1 VKILRCCER
10 DLQLEPKQMSRLK
23 RLVAAILHLMQE
35 WRACARLC
43 ADPKSALQLGLD
55 FALSR
60 FLPWSHENRVHR
72 CREVRLRGGIQL
84 CYRLNK
90 GDLHSIREVWFDEA
104 YRLPFDLPSGTLL
117 DLGANIGLTS
127 VWLAKKY
134 VIERV
139 IAVEPDQSNAI
150 LARRNLDLNAIKS
163 EVLEAA
169 IGSQE
174 GTVGFESNQ
183 VSNLGRVSEKGL
195 PVTMIT
201 VDTILERS
209 ACQRLALV
217 KIDIEGGEQQLFEGP
232 MNWLDCTDAII
243 IEFHPT
249 LVDHPKIIKAV
260 AGRGFTYIRSN
271 SVFPNNMDC
280 FKRTRRS

>member
-1 VKILRCCER
+1 MPRF
-10 DLQLEPKQMSRLK
+10 K
-23 RLVAAILHLMQE
+23 RFVAGFLHLIQE

-43 ADPKSALQLGLD
+43 ADPQSALQLGLD
-55 FALSR
+55 FAFSR
-60 FLPWSHENRVHR
+60 FLLCSPENRVGR
-72 CREVRLRGGIQL
+72 FRKVRLRGGIQL

-90 GDLHSIREVWFDEA
+90 GDLHSIREVWFEEA
-104 YRLPFDLPSGTLL
+104 YRLPFDNPSGTLL

-134 VIERV
+134 TIERV
-139 IAVEPDQSNAI
+139 IAVEPDRSNAM

-163 EVLEAA
+163 EVIEAA
-169 IGSQE
+169 IGPQE
-174 GTVGFESNQ
+174 GTVRFESNQ

-195 PVTMIT
+195 PVAMIT
-201 VDTILERS
+201 VDTILEKS
-209 ACQRLALV
+209 ACPKLALV
-217 KIDIEGGEQQLFEGP
+217 KIDIEGGEQQLFDGP
-232 MNWLDCTDAII
+232 MDWLDRTDAII

-280 FKRTRRS
+280 FKRARRC

>member
-1 VKILRCCER
+1 
-10 DLQLEPKQMSRLK
+10 
-23 RLVAAILHLMQE
+23 MQE

-43 ADPKSALQLGLD
+43 ADPQSALQLGLD

-60 FLPWSHENRVHR
+60 FLLWSPGNRVGR
-72 CREVRLRGGIQL
+72 FREVRLRGGVQL

-104 YRLPFDLPSGTLL
+104 YRLPFDNPSGTLL

-134 VIERV
+134 TIERV
-139 IAVEPDQSNAI
+139 IAVEPDRSNAM

-163 EVLEAA
+163 EVIEAA
-169 IGSQE
+169 IGPHE

-195 PVTMIT
+195 PVAMIT
-201 VDTILERS
+201 VDTILEKS
-209 ACQRLALV
+209 ACPKLALL
-217 KIDIEGGEQQLFEGP
+217 KIDIEGGEQQLFDGP
-232 MNWLDCTDAII
+232 TGWLDRTDAII
-243 IEFHPT
+243 MEFHPT

-260 AGRGFTYIRSN
+260 AERGFTYIRSN

>member
-1 VKILRCCER
+1 M
-10 DLQLEPKQMSRLK
+10 PRLK
-23 RLVAAILHLMQE
+23 RFVAVFLHLMQE

-43 ADPKSALQLGLD
+43 ADPQSALQLGLD

-60 FLPWSHENRVHR
+60 FLLWSPENRVR
-72 CREVRLRGGIQL
+72 RLRKVRLRGGVQL

-104 YRLPFDLPSGTLL
+104 YRLPFDNPSGALL

-134 VIERV
+134 TIERV
-139 IAVEPDQSNAI
+139 IAVEPDRSNAI
-150 LARRNLDLNAIKS
+150 LARRNLDLNEIKS

-169 IGSQE
+169 IGPHE

-195 PVTMIT
+195 PVAMIT
-201 VDTILERS
+201 VDTILEKS
-209 ACQRLALV
+209 ACPKLALV
-217 KIDIEGGEQQLFEGP
+217 KIDIEGGEQQLFDGP
-232 MNWLDCTDAII
+232 MGWLDRTDAII

>member
-1 VKILRCCER
+1 
-10 DLQLEPKQMSRLK
+10 
-23 RLVAAILHLMQE
+23 MQE

-43 ADPKSALQLGLD
+43 ADRQSALQLGLD

-60 FLPWSHENRVHR
+60 FLLWSPENRVGR
-72 CREVRLRGGIQL
+72 LRKVRLRGGVQL

-104 YRLPFDLPSGTLL
+104 YRLPFDNPSGTLL

-134 VIERV
+134 TIERV
-139 IAVEPDQSNAI
+139 IAVEPDRSNAI

-169 IGSQE
+169 IGPHE

-195 PVTMIT
+195 PVAMIT
-201 VDTILERS
+201 VDRILEKS
-209 ACQRLALV
+209 ACPKLALV
-217 KIDIEGGEQQLFEGP
+217 KIDIEGGEQQLFDGP
-232 MNWLDCTDAII
+232 MGWLDRTDAII

-260 AGRGFTYIRSN
+260 AGRGFAYIRSN

>member
-1 VKILRCCER
+1 MLRLNRC
-10 DLQLEPKQMSRLK
+10 
-23 RLVAAILHLMQE
+23 VAVFLHLIRE
-35 WRACARLC
+35 WRACIRLC
-43 ADPKSALQLGLD
+43 DNPQSALRLGLD

-60 FLPWSHENRVHR
+60 FLLWSPKNRVGR
-72 CREVRLRGGIQL
+72 FRTVRLQGGVQL

-104 YRLPFDLPSGTLL
+104 YRLPFEEPSGTLL

-134 VIERV
+134 PIERV
-139 IAVEPDQSNAI
+139 IAVEPDRTNAI
-150 LARRNLDLNAIKS
+150 LARRNLSLNAIKS

-169 IGSQE
+169 IGPHE
-174 GTVGFESNQ
+174 GTVGFESSP

-195 PVTMIT
+195 PVPMIT
-201 VDTILERS
+201 VDTILEKS
-209 ACQRLALV
+209 ACPKLALV
-217 KIDIEGGEQQLFEGP
+217 KIDIEGSEQQLFDGP
-232 MNWLDCTDAII
+232 TGWLDCTDAII

-249 LVDHPKIIKAV
+249 LVDHGRIIRAV
-260 AGRGFTYIRSN
+260 AEHGFTYISSN

-280 FKRTRRS
+280 FKRRRRS

>member
-1 VKILRCCER
+1 M
-10 DLQLEPKQMSRLK
+10 PRLK
-23 RLVAAILHLMQE
+23 RFVTVFLHLIRE

-43 ADPKSALQLGLD
+43 VDLQSALQLGLD

-60 FLPWSHENRVHR
+60 LLFWSPENPVARFR
-72 CREVRLRGGIQL
+72 KVRLHGGVQL

-104 YRLPFDLPSGTLL
+104 YRLPFDVPSGTLL

-134 VIERV
+134 PIERV
-139 IAVEPDQSNAI
+139 IAVEPDRSNAI

-169 IGSQE
+169 IGPHE
-174 GTVGFESNQ
+174 GTVGFEFSRA
-183 VSNLGRVSEKGL
+183 SNLGRVSEKGL
-195 PVTMIT
+195 PVAMMT
-201 VDTILERS
+201 VDTILEKS
-209 ACQRLALV
+209 LCPKFALV
-217 KIDIEGGEQQLFEGP
+217 KIDIEGGEQQLFDGP
-232 MNWLDCTDAII
+232 LGWLDRTDAII
-243 IEFHPT
+243 IEFHPA
-249 LVDHPKIIKAV
+249 LVDHRKIINTV
-260 AGRGFTYIRSN
+260 AGHGFIYIRSN
-271 SVFPNNMDC
+271 SAFPNNMDC